1 MPDPFV
7 ADLFARQPGAQRPW
21 VKAVTTSH
29 IWAGAL
35 PASLSAGAH
44 RLTIRARDEYGGE
57 VVAHMLLEVAERG
70 GPAPA

>member
-1 MPDPFV
+1 
-7 ADLFARQPGAQRPW
+7 

-35 PASLSAGAH
+35 PANLGPGAH

-57 VVAHMLLEVAERG
+57 VVANMLLEVAERG
-70 GPAPA
+70 SAPA